1 MHQGEECVDRTTAP
15 EFVSD
20 APNRPPGSEGNPE
33 RARIASLTARER
45 QVIALVALGSN
56 NKAIAARMTIS
67 DNTVRHHLTSIFGKL
82 GVPDRLGLVVY
93 AFRHKL
99 VAQQM

>member
-1 MHQGEECVDRTTAP
+1 M
-15 EFVSD
+15 
-20 APNRPPGSEGNPE
+20 
-33 RARIASLTARER
+33 
-45 QVIALVALGSN
+45 IALVALGSN